1 MNLLT
6 FERLIRFARRGV
18 VVFAPGVDGDAHHIV
33 PKAAVA
39 APEAGGGVGV
49 LQPPRS
55 PWLRQGEAGSLLT
68 AEIVRV
74 SKKGVKWCAGEF
86 TN

>member
-1 MNLLT
+1 M
-6 FERLIRFARRGV
+6 
-18 VVFAPGVDGDAHHIV
+18 VVFTSDIDGDACHIV
-33 PKAAVA
+33 AKAAVT
-39 APEAGGGVGV
+39 APEAGKGVVGV
-49 LQPPRS
+49 RQPPRS